1 MTVLVTGGAGYIG
14 SHAALALLDG
24 GRDVVVLDNLS
35 QGHRWAVPTGA
46 AFVEGDCGD
55 EDLVRRVIAEHDVT
69 AIMHFAGSIIVP
81 DSVIYPLEYYRN
93 NTVNSRALLQVAVD
107 SGVKHFIFS
116 STAGVYGEPKATPIN
131 EDFALKPISPYGTSK
146 MMTEKML
153 ADAAIAHDLRYVA
166 LRYFNVAGADPKG
179 RSGQTSRKATHL
191 IKIASQA
198 ATGTRPQMAIYGE
211 DYETPDGTCIRD
223 YIHVSDLANAH
234 VLALEYLERGGESDV
249 MNCGYGRGFS
259 VREVIGAV
267 KKVSGVDFEV
277 ELADRRPGDPAAL
290 IAAADR
296 IRQKLGWTPVHDDL
310 DAIVRHALDWEQSLK
325 SREVSAA

>member
-116 STAGVYGEPKATPIN
+116 STAGGYGEPKATPIN

-310 DAIVRHALDWEQSLK
+310 EDIVRHALDWEQSLK

>member
-55 EDLVRRVIAEHDVT
+55 EDLVRRVIDEHNVT

-310 DAIVRHALDWEQSLK
+310 EDIVRHALDWEQSLK

>member
-24 GRDVVVLDNLS
+24 GRSVVVLDNLS
-35 QGHRWAVPTGA
+35 QGYRWAVPTGA

-55 EDLVRRVIAEHDVT
+55 YDLVSRVISEHDVT

-81 DSVIYPLEYYRN
+81 ESVIYPLEYYYN
-93 NTVNSRALLQVAVD
+93 NTVNSRALAQAAVD
-107 SGVKHFIFS
+107 SGIEHFIFS
-116 STAGVYGEPKATPIN
+116 STAGVYGEPKSTPIL
-131 EDFALKPISPYGTSK
+131 EDFSLKPISPYGTSK

-153 ADAAIAHDLRYVA
+153 ADAANAHDLRYVA

-191 IKIASQA
+191 IKIASQT
-198 ATGTRPQMAIYGE
+198 ATGARPQMAIYGE
-211 DYETPDGTCIRD
+211 DYDTPDGTCIRD
-223 YIHVSDLANAH
+223 YIHVSDLAKAH
-234 VLALEYLERGGESDV
+234 VLALEYLEDGGESDV

-259 VREVIGAV
+259 VKEVIGAV
-267 KKVSGVDFEV
+267 KRVSGIDFAV
-277 ELADRRPGDPAAL
+277 ERAERRPGDPAAL

-296 IRQKLGWTPVHDDL
+296 VREKLGWMPEYDDL
-310 DAIVRHALDWEQSLK
+310 DAIVRHALDWEESLK
-325 SREVSAA
+325 TRQVDAA

>member
-310 DAIVRHALDWEQSLK
+310 EDIVRHALDWEQSLK